1 MNIYT
6 VCQVNKYIRNMF
18 DNDFVLENISVSGEV
33 SNCKYHTSGHIY
45 FTLKDKDGTLAAVMF
60 AGNRASGLKFRL
72 EDGMK
77 VVASG
82 NISIYEAAGK
92 YQLYVRQIKKE
103 GSGELYER
111 YLALKKEL
119 EEMGMFDPMYKKPI
133 PKYIKTLGVVTA
145 ATGAA
150 VHDIVNIATRRNPYI
165 QIVLCPAQ
173 VQGEGAALSISKGIE
188 RLDKYGVD
196 VIIAGRG
203 GGSIEDLWAFNEE
216 IVAKTIF
223 NCNTPVISAV
233 GHETDFTIADFV
245 SDLRAPTPSAAAE
258 LAVMDILQVMKELSD
273 YAYTMSQSLKN
284 RVEMYRNRVILYTT
298 RLKHLSPANIL
309 DNRRQQL
316 DDISDRIN
324 RAITDKLRDRRHMLS
339 LLGTKLN
346 ALSPLV
352 RLESG
357 YSYVANEDGKAVTS
371 VSDIKTKDEI
381 TVHVMDGKI
390 TAEVIKT
397 TAIERLKYDD

>member
-258 LAVMDILQVMKELSD
+258 LAVMDVLQVMKELSD

-284 RVEMYRNRVILYTT
+284 RVEMYRNRVLLYTT

>member
-45 FTLKDKDGTLAAVMF
+45 FTIKDKDGTLAAVMF

-258 LAVMDILQVMKELSD
+258 LAVMDVLQVMKELSD

-284 RVEMYRNRVILYTT
+284 RVEMYRNRVLLYTT